1 MRKVEHLT
9 DLEVRQWFAL
19 NDRDYFDAVVLKESL
34 QGNNFRDAL
43 EGDLYDF
50 GCKEQSED
58 LRVSCVLNS
67 YCTGC
72 YGIHGIRRG
81 R

>member
-34 QGNNFRDAL
+34 QGKSFRDAL
-43 EGDLYDF
+43 KEDLYHF
-50 GCKEQSED
+50 GCKAQKEG
-58 LRVSCVLNS
+58 LRVSCVINR

-72 YGIHGIRRG
+72 YGIRWKRR
-81 R
+81 